1 MNFGKYLIDNNVI
14 EKEVFI
20 QAAVKQSQS
29 QPSVLVSL
37 VELGICDSDK
47 VLEVIFLSLDSGND
61 ILSCMKELAISEADL
76 AKVVQFQKDKSLNLI
91 DSLVND
97 GLADKDKVI
106 ELYKSFQEEGNKE
119 NVSELTQPE
128 STNDSSSKTEIS
140 AAALE
145 SLKELQGGDI
155 DMSQFDVVEETPIVE
170 EVSAV
175 EKPTQKTK
183 ISAAALESLKEL
195 QGGEIDMS
203 EFEIED
209 EQEVE
214 VKVETKTDESEES
227 EVAGAEPEISA
238 AALESLREM
247 GGVPDSDLEALSKV
261 AQGPTSDEKE
271 LDPSSAD
278 YISIYNEQKNK
289 KMKKILQMIKS
300 AAESDSDIA
309 NYFNSL
315 FRELHVV
322 KGAAVLVEAKYSK
335 KLIEIWEL
343 IIDKIFTMSNPELKA
358 WFYSYEQCLHDTIGL
373 LWEIRESVAKSTSEE
388 EYMQVEESR
397 NKYLITIGTLKKII
411 AEIS

>member
-47 VLEVIFLSLDSGND
+47 VLEVIILSLESDND
-61 ILSCMKELAISEADL
+61 ILSCMKELGTSEDDL

-106 ELYKSFQEEGNKE
+106 ELYKSFQEVSNKE
-119 NVSELTQPE
+119 KAPE
-128 STNDSSSKTEIS
+128 SIQTENTNDSSPKTEIS

-155 DMSQFDVVEETPIVE
+155 DMSQFDVVEENPVVE

-175 EKPTQKTK
+175 KKSTQKTK

-195 QGGEIDMS
+195 QGGELDMS

-209 EQEVE
+209 ELEVE
-214 VKVETKTDESEES
+214 IKVETKTDEREKS
-227 EVAGAEPEISA
+227 EVADIEPEISA

-261 AQGPTSDEKE
+261 TQGSSSEKKE
-271 LDPSSAD
+271 LDSSSAD
-278 YISIYNEQKNK
+278 YISIFNEQKNK

-358 WFYSYEQCLHDTIGL
+358 WFYSYEQCLHDTIVL
-373 LWEIRESVAKSTSEE
+373 LWEIRESVAKNTSEE

-397 NKYLITIGTLKKII
+397 NKYLTTIGTLKKII